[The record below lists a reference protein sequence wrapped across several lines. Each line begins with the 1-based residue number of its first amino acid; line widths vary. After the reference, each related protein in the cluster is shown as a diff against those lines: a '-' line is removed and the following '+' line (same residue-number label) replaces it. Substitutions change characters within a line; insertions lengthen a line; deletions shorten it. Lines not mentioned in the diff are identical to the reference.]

1 MTIHIQMLQEIATNA
16 QAMAGAAQAM
26 AASMQAIV
34 DDCAGLLM
42 ASEYEPIPIEER
54 PFLRIAETLSI
65 GETEVVERLECMK
78 RRGIIRRFG
87 SRVNPRM
94 AGITVH
100 AMVAWRVPP
109 DRVAWVGTEMAKDPE
124 VTHCYERRISPMRW
138 EYNLYTVL
146 HGYDVETVLGWIG
159 DLARRTG
166 LDDYQVLLST
176 REYKRTPVGRIR
188 EME

>member
-1 MTIHIQMLQEIATNA
+1 MD
-16 QAMAGAAQAM
+16 
-26 AASMQAIV
+26 AI
-34 DDCAGLLM
+34 DAELLRRVQDG
-42 ASEYEPIPIEER
+42 IPIEER

-109 DRVAWVGTEMAKDPE
+109 DRVAEAGTEMAKDPE